1 MPTFVCLGAWRRTAA
16 SGPQPSYRPSR
27 QQGAARIGP
36 RLVHMPSEPSGSQ
49 RSPAVRRSRR
59 SQGRSWGNEPAG
71 RTLIRMR
78 SWPRLVSALP
88 CPAGRSIPGRG
99 GPERRRRP
107 RPDGIGQPAGPC
119 WVRMTTG
126 TPGSRRA
133 RAVTTGR
140 LNPQVNAPW
149 RRRPGTPEEADGG
162 FESHLLRPCSGTVCA
177 RQSGCRLVSEGAGG
191 PDVPGLALGDGHPP
205 AGRPL
210 SPGSRSAARRT

>member
-1 MPTFVCLGAWRRTAA
+1 MACKGSRLG
-16 SGPQPSYRPSR
+16 
-27 QQGAARIGP
+27 
-36 RLVHMPSEPSGSQ
+36 
-49 RSPAVRRSRR
+49 
-59 SQGRSWGNEPAG
+59 
-71 RTLIRMR
+71 
-78 SWPRLVSALP
+78 SALP
-88 CPAGRSIPGRG
+88 CPAGRSVPGRG

-210 SPGSRSAARRT
+210 SPGSSWTSPGQTAKFWTTTTCGRGSSPPVSSWLELWVQPASSASTPNAIGCLP